1 MAIIK
6 KLELGGRTLT
16 IETGRMAKQA
26 DGSVTVRY
34 GDTMVLVTAVAA
46 DEPREGIDFFPLT
59 VEYREQAYAAG
70 RIPGGF
76 FKREGR
82 PRDKEILSA
91 RMIDR
96 PIRPLFPDD
105 FRNEVQ
111 VVCYVISADQENDAD
126 VLGMVGASTA
136 LAISD
141 IPFLGP
147 IASVRVGQVDGKYL
161 VNPTFQQLENSR
173 LDVVVCGSKES
184 ITMIEAGAREV
195 SEDEIAG
202 AIEFAHGE
210 IKRIIEIQ
218 EQLVRECGKPK
229 REVKPLEIDRA
240 LEGKVRGLTLE
251 RIRQANVLPKKEHRQ
266 DAIKRIVEETVEA
279 LTAEYPDHKKI
290 IRYMIEDIQSTDLRE
305 RILNENR
312 RADGRAMDEIRP
324 ITCEL
329 SVLPRTHGSALFTRG
344 ETQSLAVVTLGTGED
359 EQLMEE
365 LEGEYYKSYMLHY
378 NFPPFSVGEVKPIR
392 GPGRREIGHGALAER
407 AVAPMIPSEDIFPY
421 TVRVVSDILE
431 SNGSSSMASVC
442 GASLALMDA
451 GVPIKAPVAG
461 IAMGLV
467 MEGEK
472 TAILSD
478 IMGLED
484 HLGDMDFKVAGS
496 RAGITALQLDIKVQG
511 LTREILKRALDQ
523 AHAGRMHI
531 LDIMEKAISR
541 PRAELSDYAPRILSL
556 MIPPDKIGMVIGPGG
571 KMIRGLQDE
580 FKCKIDVD
588 EDNSGRIRV
597 ASVGLEGVAGAQA
610 CVDRIKSMTAE
621 PEIGRIYKD
630 ARVVK
635 IMNFGAFVEFM
646 PGQEGLV
653 HISEM
658 DKKRVNKVEDVV
670 KEGDRIDVKLIGID
684 PDNGKVKLSR
694 KQAMD
699 S

>member
-1 MAIIK
+1 MAITK
-6 KLELGGRTLT
+6 QLELNGRTLT

-34 GDTMVLVTAVAA
+34 GDTMVLVAAVGA
-46 DEPREGIDFFPLT
+46 DEPRQGIDFFPLT

-96 PIRPLFPDD
+96 PIRPLFPDG

-111 VVCYVISADQENDAD
+111 IFCSVISADQENDAD
-126 VLGMVGASTA
+126 ILGMIGASAA
-136 LAISD
+136 LSISD
-141 IPFLGP
+141 VPFSGP
-147 IASVRVGQVDGKYL
+147 IAAVRVGHVDGQY
-161 VNPTFQQLENSR
+161 VCNPTFQQLENSR
-173 LDVVVCGSKES
+173 MDVVVCGSRES

-202 AIEFAHGE
+202 AIEFAHAE
-210 IKRIIEIQ
+210 IKRIVALQDE
-218 EQLVRECGKPK
+218 LVRECGKPK
-229 REVKPLEIDRA
+229 REVAPVAIDPA
-240 LEGKVRGLTLE
+240 LEAKVSSLTLDK
-251 RIRQANVLPKKEHRQ
+251 IRAANVLPKKEHRE
-266 DAIKRIVEETVEA
+266 DAIKRIAKEAIAALQEEFPETEK
-279 LTAEYPDHKKI
+279 TIK
-290 IRYMIEDIQSTDLRE
+290 YMVEDIQSHDLRH
-305 RILNENR
+305 RILAEGR
-312 RADGRAMDEIRP
+312 RADGRGLADIRP
-324 ITCEL
+324 ISCEL

-344 ETQSLAVVTLGTGED
+344 ETQSLAVVTLGTGKD
-359 EQLMEE
+359 EQLIED
-365 LEGEYYKSYMLHY
+365 LEGEYSKSYMLHY

-407 AVAPMIPSEDIFPY
+407 SVAPVIPAEDLFPY

-467 MEGEK
+467 MEGGK

-484 HLGDMDFKVAGS
+484 HLGDMDFKVAGT
-496 RAGITALQLDIKVQG
+496 RAGITALQLDIKVTG
-511 LTREILKRALDQ
+511 LTREVLNAALEQ
-523 AHAGRMHI
+523 ARRGRMHI
-531 LDIMEKAISR
+531 LDVMEKTIAA
-541 PRAELSDYAPRILSL
+541 PRAQLSDYAPRIIGI
-556 MIPPDKIGMVIGPGG
+556 MIPPDKIGLLIGPGG
-571 KMIRGLQDE
+571 KTIRALQE
-580 FKCKIDVD
+580 EYKVKIDVD
-588 EDNSGRIRV
+588 DDNSGRVAV
-597 ASVGLEGVAGAQA
+597 ASVGLEGVAGAEA
-610 CVDRIKSMTAE
+610 CAERIRAMTAE
-621 PEIGRIYKD
+621 PEIGRIYQAK
-630 ARVVK
+630 VVK
-635 IMNFGAFVEFM
+635 IMNFGAFCEFM

-653 HISEM
+653 HISEL
-658 DKKRVNKVEDVV
+658 DRKRVERVEDVV
-670 KEGDRIDVKLIGID
+670 KEGEVITVKLIGVD

-694 KQAMD
+694 KQAL

>member
-1 MAIIK
+1 MVITK
-6 KLELGGRTLT
+6 KLELGGRTLL
-16 IETGRMAKQA
+16 IETGKMAKQA

-91 RMIDR
+91 RLIDR
-96 PIRPLFPDD
+96 PIRPLFPHD

-126 VLGMVGASTA
+126 ILGVVGASTA

-141 IPFLGP
+141 IPFHGP
-147 IASVRVGQVDGKYL
+147 IAAVRVGHLEGRYL
-161 VNPTFQQLENSR
+161 VNPTFQELERSR
-173 LDVVVCGSKES
+173 MDVVVCGSKES

-195 SEDEIAG
+195 SEEEIAG
-202 AIEFAHGE
+202 AIEFAHGY
-210 IKRIIEIQ
+210 IKQIIALQ
-218 EQLVRECGKPK
+218 EELVAQCGKPK
-229 REVKPLEIDRA
+229 RPVAPIVIDQGLRD
-240 LEGKVRGLTLE
+240 KVRSLALE
-251 RIRQANVLPKKEHRQ
+251 RIREANVLPKKEHRQ
-266 DAIKRIVEETVEA
+266 EAIKRIIEETDQALSPEYPEQKKTIQLLVEE
-279 LTAEYPDHKKI
+279 
-290 IRYMIEDIQSTDLRE
+290 IQSQDLRK
-305 RILNENR
+305 RILEEGR
-312 RADGRAMDEIRP
+312 RADGRGLTDIRP

-329 SVLPRTHGSALFTRG
+329 GLLPRTHGSALFTRG

-365 LEGEYYKSYMLHY
+365 LEGEYYKTYMLHY

-407 AVAPMIPSEDIFPY
+407 AVAPMIPAEDIFPY
-421 TVRVVSDILE
+421 TIRVVSDILE

-442 GASLALMDA
+442 SASLALMDA

-467 MEGEK
+467 MEDGK

-511 LTREILKRALDQ
+511 LTQEILKKALAQ
-523 AHAGRMHI
+523 AHEGRMLI
-531 LDIMEKAISR
+531 LDIMQQAIAK
-541 PRAELSDYAPRILSL
+541 PRAELSEYAPRILSL

-571 KMIRGLQDE
+571 KTIRALQDE

-610 CVDRIKSMTAE
+610 CVERIKAMTAE
-621 PEIGRIYKD
+621 PEIGRIYE

-635 IMNFGAFVEFM
+635 IMNFGAFCEFL

-653 HISEM
+653 HISEL

-670 KEGDRIDVKLIGID
+670 KEGDRIMVKVIGIE
-684 PDNGKVKLSR
+684 PDTGKVKLSR
-694 KQAMD
+694 KQAL

>member
-1 MAIIK
+1 MVITQ
-6 KLELGGRTLT
+6 KLELGGRTLL
-16 IETGRMAKQA
+16 IETGKMAKQA

-91 RMIDR
+91 RLIDR
-96 PIRPLFPDD
+96 PIRPLFPHD

-126 VLGMVGASTA
+126 ILGVIGASSA
-136 LAISD
+136 LSISD
-141 IPFLGP
+141 IPFQGP
-147 IASVRVGQVDGKYL
+147 IAAVRVGHVDGRYIM
-161 VNPTFQQLENSR
+161 NPTFQELERSR
-173 LDVVVCGSKES
+173 MDVVVCGSQES

-195 SEDEIAG
+195 SEEEIAG
-202 AIEFAHGE
+202 AIEFAHGY
-210 IKRIIEIQ
+210 IKQIIALQKE
-218 EQLVRECGKPK
+218 LVSQCGKPK
-229 REVKPLEIDRA
+229 RQVLPIVID
-240 LEGKVRGLTLE
+240 EGLRERVRSLALE
-251 RIRQANVLPKKEHRQ
+251 RIREANVLPKKEHRQ
-266 DAIKRIVEETVEA
+266 EAIKRIIEETNEV
-279 LTAEYPDHKKI
+279 LSAEYPEQKKTI
-290 IRYMIEDIQSTDLRE
+290 QLLVEEIQSQDLRK
-305 RILNENR
+305 RILEEGR
-312 RADGRAMDEIRP
+312 RADGRGLTDIRP

-329 SVLPRTHGSALFTRG
+329 GLLPRTHGSALFTRG

-365 LEGEYYKSYMLHY
+365 LEGEYYKTYMLHY

-407 AVAPMIPSEDIFPY
+407 AVAPMIPAEDIFPY
-421 TVRVVSDILE
+421 TIRVVSDILE

-442 GASLALMDA
+442 SASLALMDA

-467 MEGEK
+467 MEDDK
-472 TAILSD
+472 VAILSD

-496 RAGITALQLDIKVQG
+496 RQGITALQLDIKVQG
-511 LTREILKRALDQ
+511 LTQEILKKALAQ
-523 AHAGRMHI
+523 AHEGRMLI
-531 LDIMEKAISR
+531 LDIMHQAIAK
-541 PRAELSDYAPRILSL
+541 PRAELSEYAPRILSL

-571 KMIRGLQDE
+571 KTIRALQDE

-610 CVDRIKSMTAE
+610 CVERIKAMTAE
-621 PEIGRIYKD
+621 PEIGRIYE

-635 IMNFGAFVEFM
+635 IMNFGAFCEFL

-653 HISEM
+653 HISEL

-670 KEGDRIDVKLIGID
+670 KEGDRILVKVIGIE
-684 PDNGKVKLSR
+684 PDTGKVKLSR
-694 KQAMD
+694 KQAL